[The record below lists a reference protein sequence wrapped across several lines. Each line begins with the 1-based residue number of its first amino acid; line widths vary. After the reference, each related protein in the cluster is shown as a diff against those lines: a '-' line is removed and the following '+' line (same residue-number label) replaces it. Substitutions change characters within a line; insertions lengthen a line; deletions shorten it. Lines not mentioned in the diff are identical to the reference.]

1 MHFLGKLLVTA
12 AAAVIAAYILPG
24 VHIKDS
30 ITALLLALVLAFLN
44 AILKPILVILTI
56 PITILTLGL
65 FLLVI
70 NIIIIEI
77 AANIVPGFS
86 VDNWFYALIFSI
98 LLALVSGAIDRLISR
113 PRNQ

>member
-1 MHFLGKLLVTA
+1 MRFLGKILVTA
-12 AAAVIAAYILPG
+12 AAAIIAAYVLPG

-30 ITALLLALVLAFLN
+30 FTALLLALVLAFLN

-56 PITILTLGL
+56 PITVLTLGL

-77 AANIVPGFS
+77 AAHFVNGFA
-86 VDNWFYALIFSI
+86 VDNWLWALLFSI
-98 LLALVSGAIDRLISR
+98 LLAVVNGLMENLISGKR
-113 PRNQ
+113 R

>member
-1 MHFLGKLLVTA
+1 MRFLGKILVTA
-12 AAAVIAAYILPG
+12 AAAIIAAYVLPG

-30 ITALLLALVLAFLN
+30 FTALLLALVLAFLN

-56 PITILTLGL
+56 PITVLTLGL

-77 AANIVPGFS
+77 AAHIVKGFA
-86 VDNWFYALIFSI
+86 VDSWLWALLFSI
-98 LLALVSGAIDRLISR
+98 LLAVVNGLMENLISWKR
-113 PRNQ
+113 T